1 MKYIKQEGLRDCGV
15 CCLFNIIRYYGGYI
29 NIEKLR
35 QMTQTNENGTSIY
48 NLVKA
53 ANELGFNS
61 KAYRC
66 GINDFHSLTFPIIAF
81 IKLNE
86 FNHFV
91 IVKSIGIDKINVF
104 DPIRGDKVYEIDDF
118 LKEWQ
123 NIIITFDKNSELVKE
138 RDYYVNYLLC
148 LIKDNKNL
156 MIFLLSLSFICV
168 CFGFIITIFLKNL
181 FDKNILLSSFFVF
194 LFFLIIKT
202 FFEYIKSKV
211 SLYLNN
217 KIDLS
222 LSYKIYDKIYSL
234 PISYHHN
241 RPAGDIASRIN
252 DIYSVEE
259 FINTFTVSSIIDAF
273 FIIIVLFV
281 CLFIRFRIFFILL
294 LITFLYLFTYY
305 LFRGKH
311 DIYLNS
317 VKEKGANL
325 NSSFIE
331 NILGIDTINNLN
343 IQERIISK
351 QKNIKL
357 SYLNSYNKFISF
369 ISLQSLV
376 LNLIESSGTIIIML
390 SGYKLL
396 NNKIITVGELS
407 MIYSMFILYFSSIKN
422 LIILDKSYIE
432 SNISFKRIHTLLN
445 IDNKK
450 EEGVI
455 IKKINSIV
463 FENISYSYNETKV
476 LNNINLEINKGD
488 FLLVEGRSGR
498 GKSTIFKLLNKE
510 LELKEGNI
518 LINNKDIK
526 NIKSNSIKNNICYV
540 SQNEYLFNDSIKNNI
555 VMYKN
560 VKKKELDKVLKITLL
575 DKVLK
580 DRNISLDYILEENGH
595 NLSGGERQKVLLART
610 LLRNTDFIILDE
622 TMNEIDIES
631 ERRIIENIKTE
642 YDKTLILISHRKSN
656 NDLFNKTVLV

>member
-118 LKEWQ
+118 LNEWQ

-396 NNKIITVGELS
+396 NNKIITIGELS

-422 LIILDKSYIE
+422 LIILDKSFIE

-560 VKKKELDKVLKITLL
+560 VKKKELDKVLRITML

>member
-53 ANELGFNS
+53 ANDLGFNS

-281 CLFIRFRIFFILL
+281 CIFIRFRIFFILL

-305 LFRGKH
+305 LFREKH

-422 LIILDKSYIE
+422 LIILDKSFIE

-488 FLLVEGRSGR
+488 FLLVEGKSGR

-560 VKKKELDKVLKITLL
+560 VKKKELDKVLRITML

-595 NLSGGERQKVLLART
+595 NLCGGERQKVLLART

-631 ERRIIENIKTE
+631 EKNN
-642 YDKTLILISHRKSN
+642 RKHKN
-656 NDLFNKTVLV
+656 WIR

>member
-156 MIFLLSLSFICV
+156 MIFLLLLSFICV

-241 RPAGDIASRIN
+241 RPVGDIASRIN

-422 LIILDKSYIE
+422 LIILDKSFIE

-595 NLSGGERQKVLLART
+595 NLSGGERQKILLART

>member
-118 LKEWQ
+118 LNEWQ

-252 DIYSVEE
+252 DLYSVEE

-396 NNKIITVGELS
+396 NNKIITIGELS

-422 LIILDKSYIE
+422 LIILDKSFIE

-560 VKKKELDKVLKITLL
+560 VKKKELDKVLRITML

-642 YDKTLILISHRKSN
+642 YDKTLVLISHRKSN

>member
-281 CLFIRFRIFFILL
+281 CIFIRFRIFFILL

-396 NNKIITVGELS
+396 NNKIITIGELS

-422 LIILDKSYIE
+422 LIILDKSFIE

-560 VKKKELDKVLKITLL
+560 VKKKELDKVLRITML

-595 NLSGGERQKVLLART
+595 NLCGGERQKVLLART

>member
-396 NNKIITVGELS
+396 NNKIITIGELS

-422 LIILDKSYIE
+422 LIILDKSFIE

-560 VKKKELDKVLKITLL
+560 VKKKELDKVLRITML

-595 NLSGGERQKVLLART
+595 NLCGGERQKVLLART

-642 YDKTLILISHRKSN
+642 YDKTLVLISHRKSN

>member
-1 MKYIKQEGLRDCGV
+1 
-15 CCLFNIIRYYGGYI
+15 
-29 NIEKLR
+29 
-35 QMTQTNENGTSIY
+35 MTQTNENGTSIY

-281 CLFIRFRIFFILL
+281 CIFIRFRIFFILL

-396 NNKIITVGELS
+396 NNKIITIGELS

-422 LIILDKSYIE
+422 LIILDKSFIE

-560 VKKKELDKVLKITLL
+560 VKKKELDKVLRITML

-595 NLSGGERQKVLLART
+595 NLCGGERQKVLLART

>member
-118 LKEWQ
+118 LNEWQ

-148 LIKDNKNL
+148 LIKENKNL

-396 NNKIITVGELS
+396 NNKIITIGELS

-422 LIILDKSYIE
+422 LIILDKSFIE

-560 VKKKELDKVLKITLL
+560 VKKKELDKVLRITML

>member
-1 MKYIKQEGLRDCGV
+1 
-15 CCLFNIIRYYGGYI
+15 
-29 NIEKLR
+29 
-35 QMTQTNENGTSIY
+35 
-48 NLVKA
+48 
-53 ANELGFNS
+53 
-61 KAYRC
+61 
-66 GINDFHSLTFPIIAF
+66 
-81 IKLNE
+81 
-86 FNHFV
+86 
-91 IVKSIGIDKINVF
+91 
-104 DPIRGDKVYEIDDF
+104 
-118 LKEWQ
+118 
-123 NIIITFDKNSELVKE
+123 
-138 RDYYVNYLLC
+138 
-148 LIKDNKNL
+148 
-156 MIFLLSLSFICV
+156 
-168 CFGFIITIFLKNL
+168 
-181 FDKNILLSSFFVF
+181 
-194 LFFLIIKT
+194 
-202 FFEYIKSKV
+202 
-211 SLYLNN
+211 
-217 KIDLS
+217 
-222 LSYKIYDKIYSL
+222 
-234 PISYHHN
+234 
-241 RPAGDIASRIN
+241 
-252 DIYSVEE
+252 
-259 FINTFTVSSIIDAF
+259 
-273 FIIIVLFV
+273 
-281 CLFIRFRIFFILL
+281 
-294 LITFLYLFTYY
+294 
-305 LFRGKH
+305 
-311 DIYLNS
+311 
-317 VKEKGANL
+317 
-325 NSSFIE
+325 
-331 NILGIDTINNLN
+331 
-343 IQERIISK
+343 
-351 QKNIKL
+351 
-357 SYLNSYNKFISF
+357 YNKFISF

-396 NNKIITVGELS
+396 NNRIITVGELS

-455 IKKINSIV
+455 IKKINNIV

-595 NLSGGERQKVLLART
+595 NLSGGERQKILLART